1 MVIRLIIRRTIIRIK
16 RRHLHLLAKSTLNA
30 INRAGNSSKTQKRS
44 RAQQQSPHISD
55 DVDNDNVDGIPS
67 LIDCWVS
74 MVLLIVSTNDCVTF
88 CHTEAFLLNFIAVT
102 AVDVIL
108 FYYFIL
114 CFLLFDHGYSQYD
127 AILY

>member
-1 MVIRLIIRRTIIRIK
+1 M
-16 RRHLHLLAKSTLNA
+16 
-30 INRAGNSSKTQKRS
+30 
-44 RAQQQSPHISD
+44 SD

>member
-1 MVIRLIIRRTIIRIK
+1 
-16 RRHLHLLAKSTLNA
+16 
-30 INRAGNSSKTQKRS
+30 
-44 RAQQQSPHISD
+44 
-55 DVDNDNVDGIPS
+55 
-67 LIDCWVS
+67 

-102 AVDVIL
+102 AVDVTISGAASTPTQALILSFCHTKAFLLNFIAVTTVGVIL